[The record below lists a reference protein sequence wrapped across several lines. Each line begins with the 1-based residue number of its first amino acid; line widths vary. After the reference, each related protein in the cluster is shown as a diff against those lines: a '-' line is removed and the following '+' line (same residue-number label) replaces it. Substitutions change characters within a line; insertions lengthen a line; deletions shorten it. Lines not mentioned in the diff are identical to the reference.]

1 MGWENDYLIQNEP
14 PDDREINSTGEECE
28 DPETGTNFKGA
39 IMETQNPEV
48 EYLMPDQ
55 VPEDETVEMVPLTF
69 PAPLEQL
76 KNLFDRMASIREQ
89 VIVWE
94 KNTVITNSKTR
105 DEAIRL
111 RTTVTRTAKL
121 IEDTYLGVTAPLR
134 DGLKEARGYASNSQ
148 LALVGTK
155 DNPTLGVAGRLTTK
169 ISDYA
174 SQCLREEQEL
184 KRKALAEQKRIEDE
198 IAAKKAKAEAEE
210 NRIRLEEEQRIEEVR
225 LKALEEANANAKPQE
240 ELAEGEIPND
250 DAEMAI
256 LNAMAEEQARIDE
269 LRVKREAER
278 KAQEIAD
285 QKAKDEAQQKMV
297 SELAKAKHKGQVKGV
312 QEVWGIEL
320 IDETALDKKFMV
332 FDPTKACAFL
342 KAGFHN
348 KKETDPEKIIP
359 GLRCVVVLGKGGK

>member
-1 MGWENDYLIQNEP
+1 MQQVEAEYLSPEQV
-14 PDDREINSTGEECE
+14 PDD
-28 DPETGTNFKGA
+28 A
-39 IMETQNPEV
+39 
-48 EYLMPDQ
+48 
-55 VPEDETVEMVPLTF
+55 TVEMVPIEF

-94 KNTVITNSKTR
+94 KNTLITNSKTR

-121 IEDTYLGVTAPLR
+121 IEDTYLAVTAPLR
-134 DGLKEARGYASNSQ
+134 DGLKEARGYASNAQ

-155 DNPTLGVAGRLTTK
+155 DQPALGVAGRLTTK

-174 SQCLREEQEL
+174 SQCLREEQEQ

-198 IAAKKAKAEAEE
+198 IAARKAKAEAEE
-210 NRIRLEEEQRIEEVR
+210 RIKRQEEEQRIEEVR
-225 LKALEEANANAKPQE
+225 LKALEEANKKAKPQE

-250 DAEMAI
+250 DAEMEV
-256 LNAMAEEQARIDE
+256 LNAMAEEQARIEE

-278 KAQEIAD
+278 KSQEIAD

-297 SELAKAKHKGQVKGV
+297 TEMAKAEHKGQVKGV
-312 QEVWGIEL
+312 QEIWTIEL
-320 IDETALDKKFMV
+320 LDEEALDKKFMV
-332 FDPTKACAFL
+332 FDPGKARAFL

-359 GLRCVVVLGKGGK
+359 GLRCVSVFGKGGK